1 MDRQKIESKVND
13 ILVDK
18 LGVEPDMV
26 KNDAKFED
34 DLGGDSL
41 DCVELI
47 MEFEHEFGI
56 SIKDED
62 AEKCETVKDMYDLVE
77 NAQRAKRKFTSMM
90 AESTPS

>member
-1 MDRQKIESKVND
+1 MKRQEIESKVND

-18 LGVEPDMV
+18 LGVDYDEV
-26 KNDAKFED
+26 KNEAKFED

-47 MEFEHEFGI
+47 MELEKEFGI

-62 AEKCETVKDMYDLVE
+62 AEKCETVNDIYFLVGQ
-77 NAQRAKRKFTSMM
+77 AL
-90 AESTPS
+90 

>member
-41 DCVELI
+41 DCVDLI

-77 NAQRAKRKFTSMM
+77 NAL
-90 AESTPS
+90 

>member
-1 MDRQKIESKVND
+1 MNRQEIEKRVND

-18 LGVEPDMV
+18 LGVEPDEV
-26 KNDAKFED
+26 RNDAKFED
-34 DLGGDSL
+34 DLNGDSL

-47 MEFEHEFGI
+47 IEFEHEFGI

-77 NAQRAKRKFTSMM
+77 GAL
-90 AESTPS
+90 

>member
-1 MDRQKIESKVND
+1 MNRQEIEQKVND

-18 LGVEPDMV
+18 LGVEPDEV
-26 KNDAKFED
+26 RNDAKFED
-34 DLGGDSL
+34 DLNGDSL

-77 NAQRAKRKFTSMM
+77 QAL
-90 AESTPS
+90 

>member
-1 MDRQKIESKVND
+1 MNRQEIEKKVND

-18 LGVEPDMV
+18 LGVEPDEV
-26 KNDAKFED
+26 RNDAKFED
-34 DLGGDSL
+34 DLNGDSL

-56 SIKDED
+56 TIKDED

-77 NAQRAKRKFTSMM
+77 GAL
-90 AESTPS
+90 

>member
-1 MDRQKIESKVND
+1 MNRQEIEKKVND
-13 ILVDK
+13 ILVYK
-18 LGVEPDMV
+18 FGVDYDEV
-26 KNDAKFED
+26 KNEAKFED

-77 NAQRAKRKFTSMM
+77 GAL
-90 AESTPS
+90 

>member
-1 MDRQKIESKVND
+1 MNRQDIEKKVNE

-18 LGVEPDMV
+18 LGVELDIV
-26 KNDAKFED
+26 KDEARFEE
-34 DLGGDSL
+34 DLRGDSL

-62 AEKCETVKDMYDLVE
+62 AYKCETVKDMYDLVE
-77 NAQRAKRKFTSMM
+77 QAL
-90 AESTPS
+90 

>member
-1 MDRQKIESKVND
+1 MNRQDIEKKVNE

-26 KNDAKFED
+26 KDEAKFEE
-34 DLGGDSL
+34 DLNGDSL

-62 AEKCETVKDMYDLVE
+62 AYKCETVKDMYDLVE
-77 NAQRAKRKFTSMM
+77 QAL
-90 AESTPS
+90 

>member
-1 MDRQKIESKVND
+1 MNRQEIVKKVND

-18 LGVEPDMV
+18 LGVEPDEV
-26 KNDAKFED
+26 RNDAKFED
-34 DLGGDSL
+34 DLNGDSL

-56 SIKDED
+56 TIKDED

-77 NAQRAKRKFTSMM
+77 GAL
-90 AESTPS
+90 

>member
-1 MDRQKIESKVND
+1 MNRQEIEKKVND

-34 DLGGDSL
+34 DLNGDSL

-77 NAQRAKRKFTSMM
+77 QTL
-90 AESTPS
+90 

>member
-47 MEFEHEFGI
+47 IEFEHEFGI
-56 SIKDED
+56 SISDERAD
-62 AEKCETVKDMYDLVE
+62 KCETVKDMYDMIEELV
-77 NAQRAKRKFTSMM
+77 
-90 AESTPS
+90 

>member
-18 LGVEPDMV
+18 LGVDYDEV
-26 KNDAKFED
+26 KNEAKFED

-47 MEFEHEFGI
+47 IEFEHEFGI
-56 SIKDED
+56 SITDER
-62 AEKCETVKDMYDLVE
+62 AEKCETVKDMYDMIEEL
-77 NAQRAKRKFTSMM
+77 AD
-90 AESTPS
+90 

>member
-47 MEFEHEFGI
+47 IEFEHEFGI
-56 SIKDED
+56 SISDER
-62 AEKCETVKDMYDLVE
+62 AEKCETVKDMYDMIEELV
-77 NAQRAKRKFTSMM
+77 
-90 AESTPS
+90 

>member
-62 AEKCETVKDMYDLVE
+62 AEKCETVKDMYDMIEELV
-77 NAQRAKRKFTSMM
+77 
-90 AESTPS
+90 

>member
-56 SIKDED
+56 NIKDED

-77 NAQRAKRKFTSMM
+77 NAL
-90 AESTPS
+90 

>member
-1 MDRQKIESKVND
+1 MNRQDIEKKVNE

-18 LGVEPDMV
+18 LGVELDMV
-26 KNDAKFED
+26 KDEAKFED

-47 MEFEHEFGI
+47 MEFEKEFGI

-62 AEKCETVKDMYDLVE
+62 AYKCETVKDMYDLVE
-77 NAQRAKRKFTSMM
+77 QAL
-90 AESTPS
+90 

>member
-1 MDRQKIESKVND
+1 MNRQEIEKRVND

-18 LGVEPDMV
+18 LGVEPDEV
-26 KNDAKFED
+26 RNDAKFED
-34 DLGGDSL
+34 DLNGDSH

-47 MEFEHEFGI
+47 IEFEHEFGI

-77 NAQRAKRKFTSMM
+77 GAL
-90 AESTPS
+90 

>member
-1 MDRQKIESKVND
+1 MNRQIIESTVND

-18 LGVEPDMV
+18 LGIGLDDINNE
-26 KNDAKFED
+26 AKFED

-56 SIKDED
+56 YIPDER
-62 AEKCETVKDMYDLVE
+62 AEKCETVKDMYDMIEELS
-77 NAQRAKRKFTSMM
+77 N
-90 AESTPS
+90 